1 MSQQTSREEISDP
14 RRTEEASQTGW
25 RDSAGSL
32 MGEGKTGLTL
42 PNWLTLTR
50 IFMLPILVLFL
61 LQGSA
66 LARQIAGGI
75 FALAALT
82 DWLDGHLARTRGLV
96 TPLGEILDPLA
107 DKLLIMAALLPL
119 VAIGRADSW
128 VVGILLGR
136 EFLVTALRAV
146 ALRHGIVVAA
156 NKIGKAKMVLEVS
169 AIILLILDL
178 IPPSGTILLWLAML
192 VAVASGVDYFR
203 KIVKELA

>member
-1 MSQQTSREEISDP
+1 MPQTSREEISDP
-14 RRTEEASQTGW
+14 RRTEEVSQTGW
-25 RDSAGSL
+25 RDSAGIL

-66 LARQIAGGI
+66 LARQIAGAI

-119 VAIGRADSW
+119 VAIGQADSW
-128 VVGILLGR
+128 GR
-136 EFLVTALRAV
+136 RYSPRTRISGDGV
-146 ALRHGIVVAA
+146 AGGRPQARYCGR
-156 NKIGKAKMVLEVS
+156 GQQ
-169 AIILLILDL
+169 D
-178 IPPSGTILLWLAML
+178 
-192 VAVASGVDYFR
+192 R
-203 KIVKELA
+203 KS

>member
-1 MSQQTSREEISDP
+1 M
-14 RRTEEASQTGW
+14 GW
-25 RDSAGSL
+25 RDSAAIL
-32 MGEGKTGLTL
+32 MGEGKNRLTL
-42 PNWLTLTR
+42 PTWLTLTR

-66 LARQIAGGI
+66 FARQIAGAI

-82 DWLDGHLARTRGLV
+82 DWLDGYLARTRGLV
-96 TPLGEILDPLA
+96 SPLGEILDPLA

-146 ALRHGIVVAA
+146 ALRHGLVVAA
-156 NKIGKAKMVLEVS
+156 NKIGKTKMGLEVS
-169 AIILLILDL
+169 AIILLILDWL
-178 IPPSGTILLWLAML
+178 PPSGTILLWIAMF
-192 VAVASGVDYFR
+192 VAVISGVDYFR
-203 KIVKELA
+203 KIVSKLA